1 MSGQSLTVSNLS
13 AGYARGEVL
22 KSLSLPPCLSGT
34 VTAII
39 GPNAAG
45 KTTLLRAI
53 AGLLPARGEARLG
66 ERNLV
71 GLRPADLAGVVTYM
85 PQALP
90 HGVALTA
97 IEAVVTAL
105 RVVPSERGL
114 RACLKMRQGEAKTV
128 ISRTGAQRTFR
139 FVSTGSA
146 EIAVC
151 SPPSRIY
158 KQALSE
164 AEIEA
169 KAAAALD
176 RLDVGHLAL
185 RQLDELSGGQR
196 QLVSLAQAIVR
207 RPAILLLDEPTSA
220 LDPRHQIDVMSA
232 IHEIAA
238 EDGMIVLVVLHDLN
252 LALRWAAS
260 VALLVDGGILAAGAP
275 QQAITPQTLE
285 RAYRIRARVEP
296 CSQGRLQVIYDG
308 KAG

>member
-22 KSLSLPPCLSGT
+22 KGLSLPPCLSGT

-66 ERNLV
+66 DRNLV

-114 RACLKMRQGEAKTV
+114 
-128 ISRTGAQRTFR
+128 
-139 FVSTGSA
+139 
-146 EIAVC
+146 
-151 SPPSRIY
+151 
-158 KQALSE
+158 SE
-164 AEIEA
+164 ADIEA

-260 VALLVDGGILAAGAP
+260 VALLVDGGIIAAGAP
-275 QQAITPQTLE
+275 QQAITPRTLE
-285 RAYRIRARVEP
+285 QAYRIRARVEP

-308 KAG
+308 KAD